1 MTPEEFKYLYK
12 STKDSNKATMTERLQ
27 IRVWLM
33 AVKEVYI
40 YNGGRHLNGI
50 STPPKLNKIRF
61 KLKPIQK

>member
-1 MTPEEFKYLYK
+1 MTREEFKALYK
-12 STKDSNKATMTERLQ
+12 STRDINKATITERLQ

-33 AVKEVYI
+33 AGKEVYI

-50 STPPKLNKIRF
+50 STPPKFNKIRF